1 MKWHAF
7 LCTIIQHDSNFGT
20 FRLEKLPNGKLRLT
34 NCLKMNLFVGL
45 HLVYFEHKRDIE
57 MNKFLKIGLII
68 TASLALVF
76 FGFMR
81 WTKSKSPEATAVL
94 EQNGLKIT
102 VKYAQPQKRGRVVFG
117 QVVKFGQVWRT
128 GANEATEIE
137 ISRDVTVAG
146 KPLKAGKYSLW
157 TVPTAAT
164 WAVILNSETGQWGTQ
179 HDAARDVLRVDVPA
193 TPTAETEALTIGLV
207 AAEGGAD
214 MTIAWDKTAVSVPI
228 R

>member
-1 MKWHAF
+1 
-7 LCTIIQHDSNFGT
+7 
-20 FRLEKLPNGKLRLT
+20 
-34 NCLKMNLFVGL
+34 MNLFVGL

-157 TVPTAAT
+157 TVPTATT

>member
-1 MKWHAF
+1 
-7 LCTIIQHDSNFGT
+7 
-20 FRLEKLPNGKLRLT
+20 
-34 NCLKMNLFVGL
+34 MNLFVGL

-214 MTIAWDKTAVSVPI
+214 MTIAWDKTAVLVPI